1 MLKAIV
7 EFSLRFRGV
16 VIALACVIVL
26 YGLYVTE
33 HAKLGVFPEFA
44 PPQVAIQAEAPG
56 FSPEQV
62 ETLVTQ
68 RIENAL
74 VGTVGLQ
81 SIRSQSIQGLSVVTV
96 IFQGGTDIYL
106 ARQMVGEHLL
116 EIMSQMP
123 RGVAAPTMAPLTSA
137 TAVIMDIGLTSP
149 TRSLMA
155 LRTFADWTLQPR
167 LLAVPGVAHISI
179 YGGGER
185 ELQVQVSPVR
195 LLEYRLGISD
205 VLAAARASTG
215 VRGAGFVE
223 TANQRIVIH
232 SEGQSITP
240 QELGNAII
248 AHRDGASVRLNDVAS
263 VRWASAPPIGGALI
277 MGQPGVILRVSIQYG
292 ANALEVTQGVD
303 RALGDL
309 APVFKTQGIV
319 LYPGLFRAA
328 SFVETTIH
336 NVRDSLLLGGLLVA
350 IVLALFLFNVRTA
363 FISLTAIPLS
373 LLTAIIV
380 LQKMDVTLNTLTLGG
395 LAIAI
400 GEVVDDA
407 IIDVENAFRRLN
419 ENRAAGNPR
428 NAFEVILHASLEV
441 RGAVVYATFVVALV
455 FLPVLTMSGVQ
466 GRLFAPLGWAYILA
480 IMASLAVALTVTP
493 ALCLVM
499 LPNVKAAPETAFV
512 RRLKSVHWRML
523 ERASTNPE
531 LVVGGAAILCLLAIG
546 ALPFFGGSFLPE
558 LQERSF
564 VLHMA
569 AVPGTSLRESMRVG
583 MEVTRALLQNP
594 HIESVAQRVGRAELG
609 EDTLGPHESEFDV
622 KLKPLTDGDVDDI
635 ENGIR
640 KMLANF
646 PGYDFSMNSFLTER
660 IQETLSGEQADVV
673 VKIFGND
680 LDMLDREASQ
690 IAGVLERIRGATGV
704 RVQSPGGMPQ
714 MVVRLNPAKLVQF
727 GFRPLDV
734 LDAIRT
740 AYQGSDAA
748 QVYEGNQVIDVVV
761 ILDDKDRRRPESV
774 RNLMLRNG
782 EGQLMPLGELAT
794 VTLAPGRYAI
804 MHDGARRVQIVTCN
818 TQGGNLASFVGTA
831 EREIRRQVP
840 LATGTYIEFSGAAEA
855 RAQSEREIL
864 VNSLIAAVAIM
875 SLLFIAFGNVRNL
888 MLVLVNVPFAFVGG
902 VLAALVTGGWLSL
915 GSMVGFVT
923 LFGITMRNS
932 IMMISHFE
940 HLVSVEGMTWGPAA
954 ALRGASERLVPIL
967 MTAIV
972 TALGL
977 LPLAIGSGAPGR
989 EIEGPMAII
998 ILGGLFTSTA
1008 LNLLVLPTLALRY
1021 GGFGR
1026 LKDPIETPITP

>member
-16 VIALACVIVL
+16 VIALACAIVV

-44 PPQVAIQAEAPG
+44 PPQVAVQTEAPG

-74 VGTVGLQ
+74 VGTVGLE
-81 SIRSQSIQGLSVVTV
+81 SIRSQSIQGLSVVTIV
-96 IFQGGTDIYL
+96 FQGGTDIYR
-106 ARQMVGEHLL
+106 ARQMVGERLL

-123 RGVAAPTMAPLTSA
+123 QGVAAPTMAPLTSA

-149 TRSLMA
+149 TRSLMD

-179 YGGGER
+179 YGGDER
-185 ELQVQVSPVR
+185 ELQIQINPAR
-195 LLEYRLGISD
+195 MLAYRLGITD

-215 VRGAGFVE
+215 VRGSGFID
-223 TANQRIVIH
+223 TPNQRIVIH

-240 QELGNAII
+240 DQLGGAVI
-248 AHRDGASVRLNDVAS
+248 AQRDGASVRLNDVAN
-263 VRWASAPPIGGALI
+263 VRWAPAPPIGGALI
-277 MGQPGVILRVSIQYG
+277 MGQPGVIVEVSIQYG
-292 ANALEVTQGVD
+292 ANALDVTQGVD
-303 RALGDL
+303 RALRDL
-309 APVFKTQGIV
+309 APACRSEGIAV
-319 LYPGLFRAA
+319 NPALFRAA
-328 SFVETTIH
+328 SFVATTIR
-336 NVRDSLLLGGLLVA
+336 NVRFSLLLGGLLVA
-350 IVLALFLFNVRTA
+350 IVLALFLYNLRTA

-373 LLTAIIV
+373 LLIAIIM
-380 LQKMDVTLNTLTLGG
+380 LQRFGVTLNTLTLGG

-407 IIDVENAFRRLN
+407 IIDVENVFRRLN
-419 ENRAAGNPR
+419 ENRALGSPQGVLD
-428 NAFEVILHASLEV
+428 VILQASLEV
-441 RGAVVYATFVVALV
+441 RSAVVYATFIVALV

-466 GRLFAPLGWAYILA
+466 GRIFAPLGWAYILA

-493 ALCLVM
+493 ALCLMM
-499 LPNVKAAPETAFV
+499 LPNVEAAPETAFV
-512 RRLKSVHWRML
+512 RRLKMTHRRML
-523 ERASTNPE
+523 ERASANPD
-531 LVVGGAAILCLLAIG
+531 LVLGGVAVLCLLAIG
-546 ALPFFGGSFLPE
+546 VLPFFSGSFLPE

-564 VLHMA
+564 VLHMV
-569 AVPGTSLRESMRVG
+569 AVPGTSLAESMRAG
-583 MEVTRALLQNP
+583 TEVTRALLQNP
-594 HIESVAQRVGRAELG
+594 RVESVAQRIGRAELG

-622 KLKPLTDGDVDDI
+622 RLKPLTGESVGNI
-635 ENGIR
+635 ETDLKQR
-640 KMLANF
+640 LASF
-646 PGYDFSMNSFLTER
+646 PGYAFSMNSFLTER

-673 VKIFGND
+673 VKIFGSD
-680 LDMLDREASQ
+680 LDTLDHAASQ
-690 IAGVLERIRGATGV
+690 ISAVLARIRGATGV
-704 RVQSPGGMPQ
+704 LVQSPGGMPQ
-714 MVVRLNPAKLVQF
+714 MVVRLDPAKLVQF
-727 GFRPLDV
+727 GFRPVDV

-740 AYQGSDAA
+740 AYQGSDVA
-748 QVYEGNQVIDVVV
+748 QVYEGNRFFEVAV
-761 ILDDKDRRRPESV
+761 ILDPDERRRPESIRDLMM
-774 RNLMLRNG
+774 RNAA
-782 EGQLMPLGELAT
+782 GQLMPLGELAS

-804 MHDGARRVQIVTCN
+804 LHDGARRVQVVTCN
-818 TQGGNLASFVGTA
+818 VQGGDLTSFVASA
-831 EREIRRQVP
+831 ERAIGRQVTLP
-840 LATGTYIEFSGAAEA
+840 SGTYIEFSGAAEA
-855 RAQSEREIL
+855 RAQSAHEIL
-864 VNSLIAAVAIM
+864 VNSLIAAVVIVC
-875 SLLFIAFGNVRNL
+875 LLFIAFGNVRNL

-902 VLAALVTGGWLSL
+902 VLAALVTGGFLSL
-915 GSMVGFVT
+915 GSLVGFVT

-940 HLVSVEGMTWGPAA
+940 HLVAVEGAAWGPEA

-977 LPLAIGSGAPGR
+977 LPLALGSGAPGR

-1008 LNLLVLPTLALRY
+1008 LSLLVLPTLALRY
-1021 GGFGR
+1021 GNFGPAR
-1026 LKDPIETPITP
+1026 

>member
-16 VIALACVIVL
+16 VIALACLTVL
-26 YGLYVTE
+26 YGLYVTA
-33 HAKLGVFPEFA
+33 HASLGVFPEFA
-44 PPQVAIQAEAPG
+44 PPQVAIQTEAPG
-56 FSPEQV
+56 FSPDQV

-81 SIRSQSIQGLSVVTV
+81 TIRSQSIQGLSVVTV
-96 IFQGGTDIYL
+96 VFQDGTDIYQ
-106 ARQMVGEHLL
+106 ARQMVGERLL

-123 RGVAAPTMAPLTSA
+123 LGVAAPTMAPLTSA

-149 TRSLMA
+149 MRTLMG

-167 LLAVPGVAHISI
+167 LLAVPGVAHIAI

-185 ELQVQVSPVR
+185 ELQVQVRPAR
-195 LLEYRLGISD
+195 LLAYHLGISD
-205 VLAAARASTG
+205 VLAAAQASTG

-223 TANQRIVIH
+223 TANQRVVIH
-232 SEGQSITP
+232 SEGQSLTP
-240 QELGNAII
+240 SQLGNTII
-248 AHRDGASVRLNDVAS
+248 AQRAGESVRLNDVAR
-263 VRWASAPPIGGALI
+263 VRWAPAPPIGAALV
-277 MGQPGVILRVSIQYG
+277 MGQPGVIVQVTIQYG

-309 APVFKTQGIV
+309 APVFKRGGIV
-319 LYPGLFRAA
+319 VHPNLFRAA
-328 SFVETTIH
+328 SFVATTIH
-336 NVRDSLLLGGLLVA
+336 NVRTSLLLGGLLVA
-350 IVLALFLFNVRTA
+350 IVLTLFLYNLRTA

-373 LLTAIIV
+373 LLIAIII
-380 LQKMDVTLNTLTLGG
+380 LQRMGVTLNTLTLGG

-407 IIDVENAFRRLN
+407 IIDVENVFRRLSDN
-419 ENRAAGNPR
+419 HALGNPR
-428 NAFEVILHASLEV
+428 GTLNVILEASLEV
-441 RGAVVYATFVVALV
+441 RSAVVYATFIVALV

-466 GRLFAPLGWAYILA
+466 GRIFAPLGWAYILA

-493 ALCLVM
+493 ALCMAM
-499 LPNVKAAPETAFV
+499 LPKIKAAPETTFV
-512 RRLKSVHWRML
+512 RKLKAAHQRML
-523 ERASTNPE
+523 QRASANPD
-531 LVVGGAAILCLLAIG
+531 LVIGGAIILCLLALG
-546 ALPFFGGSFLPE
+546 TLPFFGGSFLPD

-564 VLHMA
+564 VLHMV
-569 AVPGTSLRESMRVG
+569 AVPGTSLRESIRTG
-583 MEVTRALLQNP
+583 TEVTHALMRNP
-594 HIESVAQRVGRAELG
+594 HVESVAQRVGRAELG

-622 KLKPLTDGDVDDI
+622 RLKPLAGEDVDDI
-635 ENGIR
+635 QNEIR
-640 KMLANF
+640 KTLINF

-673 VKIFGND
+673 VNIFGSD
-680 LDMLDREASQ
+680 LDTLDREGNRVA
-690 IAGVLERIRGATGV
+690 AVLSHIRGATGV

-714 MVVRLNPAKLVQF
+714 MVVRLDPAKLVQF

-734 LDAIRT
+734 LDAIGT
-740 AYQGSDAA
+740 AYQGSNVA
-748 QVYEGNQVIDVVV
+748 QVYEGNRFFDVAV
-761 ILDDKDRRRPESV
+761 ILDSKDRRRPESL
-774 RNLMLRNG
+774 RNLILRNAA
-782 EGQLMPLGELAT
+782 GQLMPLGALAS
-794 VTLAPGRYAI
+794 VSLAPGRYAI

-818 TQGGNLASFVGTA
+818 VQGADLTSFAAAA
-831 EREIRRQVP
+831 EREIRQQVP
-840 LATGTYIEFSGAAEA
+840 LASDSYIEFSGAAQA
-855 RAQSEREIL
+855 RSQSAREIL
-864 VNSLIAAVAIM
+864 INSLIAAVVIV
-875 SLLFIAFGNVRNL
+875 SLLFIAFGNFRNL
-888 MLVLVNVPFAFVGG
+888 MLVLANIPFAFVGG
-902 VLAALVTGGWLSL
+902 ILAALVAGGSLSL

-940 HLVSVEGMTWGPAA
+940 HLVSVEGLNWGPAA

-998 ILGGLFTSTA
+998 ILGGLLTSTA
-1008 LNLLVLPTLALRY
+1008 LNLLVLPTLAVRY
-1021 GGFGR
+1021 GNFGPTR
-1026 LKDPIETPITP
+1026 

>member
-16 VIALACVIVL
+16 VVALACLIVL

-33 HAKLGVFPEFA
+33 YAKLGVFPEFA
-44 PPQVAIQAEAPG
+44 PPQVAIQTEAPG

-96 IFQGGTDIYL
+96 IFQGGTDIYR
-106 ARQMVGEHLL
+106 ARQMVGERLL

-123 RGVAAPTMAPLTSA
+123 QGVAAPTMAPLTSA

-149 TRSLMA
+149 TRSLMG

-179 YGGGER
+179 YGGDER
-185 ELQVQVSPVR
+185 ELQIQVNPAR
-195 LLEYRLGISD
+195 MLDYRLGITD

-215 VRGAGFVE
+215 VRGAGFIE

-240 QELGNAII
+240 KELGNAII
-248 AHRDGASVRLNDVAS
+248 AHRNGASVRLSDVAS
-263 VRWASAPPIGGALI
+263 VRWAPAPPIGGALI
-277 MGQPGVILRVSIQYG
+277 MGKPGVIVQVSIQYG

-303 RALGDL
+303 RALSDL
-309 APVFKTQGIV
+309 APVFKSEGIAV
-319 LYPGLFRAA
+319 HPALFRAA
-328 SFVETTIH
+328 SFVETTIR
-336 NVRDSLLLGGLLVA
+336 NVRFSLMLGGLLVA
-350 IVLALFLFNVRTA
+350 IVLALFLYNLRTA

-373 LLTAIIV
+373 LLVAIIV
-380 LQKMDVTLNTLTLGG
+380 LQRLGVTLNTLTLGG

-407 IIDVENAFRRLN
+407 IIDVENVFRRLN
-419 ENRAAGNPR
+419 ENRSLGSPR
-428 NAFEVILHASLEV
+428 GALEVILQASLEV
-441 RGAVVYATFVVALV
+441 RSAVVYATFVVALV

-466 GRLFAPLGWAYILA
+466 GRIFAPLGWAYILA
-480 IMASLAVALTVTP
+480 IMASLGVALTVTP
-493 ALCLVM
+493 ALCLMM
-499 LPNVKAAPETAFV
+499 LRNAKAAPETAFV
-512 RRLKSVHWRML
+512 RSLKARHRRML
-523 ERASTNPE
+523 ERASENPD
-531 LVVGGAAILCLLAIG
+531 LVIGGAAILCLLAIG
-546 ALPFFGGSFLPE
+546 ALPFFGGSFLPA

-564 VLHMA
+564 VLHMV
-569 AVPGTSLRESMRVG
+569 AVPGTSLEESMRAG
-583 MEVTRALLQNP
+583 TKVTRALLQNP
-594 HIESVAQRVGRAELG
+594 QVKSVAQRIGRAELG

-622 KLKPLTDGDVDDI
+622 RLKPLTGESVDDV
-635 ENGIR
+635 ENEL
-640 KMLANF
+640 KKTLASF

-673 VKIFGND
+673 VKIFGSD
-680 LDMLDREASQ
+680 LDTLDRAATQ
-690 IAGVLERIRGATGV
+690 IAAVLSRIRGATGV

-714 MVVRLNPAKLVQF
+714 MVVRLDSAKLVQF
-727 GFRPLDV
+727 GFRPVDV

-740 AYQGSDAA
+740 AYQGSDVA
-748 QVYEGNQVIDVVV
+748 QVYDGNRFFDVAV
-761 ILDDKDRRRPESV
+761 ILDPEDRRRPESV
-774 RNLMLRNG
+774 KDLMLRNT
-782 EGQLMPLGELAT
+782 EGQLMPLGELAS

-804 MHDGARRVQIVTCN
+804 LHDGARRVQVVTCN
-818 TQGGNLASFVGTA
+818 VQGSDLTSFVAAA
-831 EREIRRQVP
+831 EREIGQRVT
-840 LATGTYIEFSGAAEA
+840 LASGTYIEFSGAAEA
-855 RAQSEREIL
+855 RAQSEHEIL
-864 VNSLIAAVAIM
+864 VNSLIAAVVIVC
-875 SLLFIAFGNVRNL
+875 LLFIAFGNVRNL

-940 HLVSVEGMTWGPAA
+940 HLVSAEGMTWGPAA

-977 LPLAIGSGAPGR
+977 LPLALGSGAPGR
-989 EIEGPMAII
+989 EIEGPMAVI

-1021 GGFGR
+1021 GNFGSAR
-1026 LKDPIETPITP
+1026 